1 MDTIIRKD
9 VDIMCN
15 PSQGIMEK
23 GEAIGCEK
31 GEAIGLEKGR
41 KESENKFIINMHEMG
56 YPLEEIAGIMDK
68 GINEI
73 EKVTEG

>member
-23 GEAIGCEK
+23 GETIGF
-31 GEAIGLEKGR
+31 EKGR

-68 GINEI
+68 GINEV
-73 EKVTEG
+73 EKVIEG

>member
-23 GEAIGCEK
+23 GEAIG
-31 GEAIGLEKGR
+31 LEK
-41 KESENKFIINMHEMG
+41 
-56 YPLEEIAGIMDK
+56 EEKRVKISLL
-68 GINEI
+68 
-73 EKVTEG
+73 